1 MLEGKI
7 QQFMLEGKIQQS
19 SIFKSK
25 NKHFGY
31 FKANL
36 TLKVKVTNF
45 QTRLRHLDDPKKT
58 VEAKIPKYSNV
69 VAFRRND
76 TIILYRRNDTISF
89 QVNLTLR
96 SRSRLPVSKPI

>member
-1 MLEGKI
+1 
-7 QQFMLEGKIQQS
+7 MLEGKIQQS

-25 NKHFGY
+25 NKNFGH

-69 VAFRRND
+69 VAFRRNYK
-76 TIILYRRNDTISF
+76 ILHRRNDTISF